1 MIETIHTV
9 LRLMEQGHIDRQT
22 AQSLVRALRQPP
34 ADPGGP
40 HEPDLIAVI
49 GVAAELPGAASY
61 EDFWRVLRD
70 GEDRIAGLP
79 AARREL
85 CEPYLRGPYLHK
97 LGAPDRAAEAPEYM
111 DGAWLDGIDLFDA
124 DFFKVTPADA
134 RTMDPQQRRF
144 LQVAYHCLEDA
155 GWSGRIRGTSTG
167 VYVAIAGNDYDDAI
181 GELPPSAVPGQ
192 VTSFAASRLSF
203 LYDLH
208 GPAFVTSS
216 TCSSS
221 LVALHDA
228 VLGLRAGDCD
238 MAIVG
243 GVNIFSFP
251 VRSDG
256 WLMDA
261 SGIMSG
267 GARCRPFDEAA
278 DGIGRGEGC
287 IAVLLKPLG
296 RALADR
302 DRIRAV
308 IRGSAINNDGTSAA
322 LTAPNPRAHSA
333 LLEEAWRRSGIS
345 PATLSYIEA
354 HGTGTSL
361 GDPIEVR
368 GISDAVRKHSPLR
381 QFIALGSVKGN
392 IGHLVDG
399 AAGLSGLVK
408 AMLVLEHGCVPPTV
422 NFNEP
427 SSHIDFLSSPVFIP
441 SGMFDLRGGR
451 QGTRPLRAGVS
462 CFGFNGTN
470 VHVVLEEAPARVAAA
485 DPGEGD
491 LVFPLSARSKRALAG
506 IIEAYGRGS
515 GKYLALRAVDVAFTL
530 SAGREHFCERVAII
544 ARTTA
549 EFAERCA
556 VLAGT
561 PADRWD
567 RIGGVVT
574 AGTPRRRVADAAGPS
589 ADAAGPAA
597 DALGLAELYASD
609 GRPPLEQFGDTGP
622 CVVGLPLYPFDE
634 LPYWLAVPVAPAPP
648 APAMARQVAGRLP
661 QPDDGRPEPGN
672 GRAPDVLRACIE
684 AVATTLGYDDIEPE
698 DSFIGRGGSS
708 LAALAVQSTLLK
720 EHGFEVGM
728 EEILAADDL
737 RALAALID
745 VAHTPRE

>member
-1 MIETIHTV
+1 MIETIQTV

-34 ADPGGP
+34 AGP
-40 HEPDLIAVI
+40 AEPDMIAVI

-61 EDFWRVLRD
+61 EDFWRVLRN
-70 GEDRIAGLP
+70 GEDRVAGLP
-79 AARREL
+79 PARRAL
-85 CEPYLRGPYLHK
+85 CEPYLRGPYRREP
-97 LGAPDRAAEAPEYM
+97 GARDQAAADYM
-111 DGAWLDGIDLFDA
+111 EGAWLDGIDLFDA

-134 RTMDPQQRRF
+134 RAMDPQQRRF

-155 GWSGRIRGTSTG
+155 GWPARIRGTSTG

-181 GELPPSAVPGQ
+181 VELPPSAVPGQ

-287 IAVLLKPLG
+287 VAVLLKPLG

-368 GISDAVRKHSPLR
+368 GITDAVRKHSPLR

-408 AMLVLEHGCVPPTV
+408 AMLVLEHGCVPPTA

-427 SSHIDFLSSPVFIP
+427 SSHIDFLNSPVFIP
-441 SGMFDLRGGR
+441 SGLFDLRGGR
-451 QGTRPLRAGVS
+451 QGTEPLRAGVS

-470 VHVVLEEAPARVAAA
+470 VHVVLEEAPARAAAA
-485 DPGEGD
+485 DHGNGD
-491 LVFPLSARSKRALAG
+491 LVFPLSARSQRALAG
-506 IIEAYGRGS
+506 IMTAYGRGS
-515 GKYLALRAVDVAFTL
+515 GRYLAHRGVDVAFTL

-544 ARTTA
+544 ARTTTD
-549 EFAERCA
+549 FAERCA
-556 VLAGT
+556 VLAGI
-561 PADRWD
+561 PAGQWD

-574 AGTPRRRVADAAGPS
+574 PGTPRRRTAGADGLRE
-589 ADAAGPAA
+589 DATSR
-597 DALGLAELYASD
+597 AELYVFD
-609 GRPPLEQFGDTGP
+609 GRPPLEQFGDSRP

-634 LPYWLAVPVAPAPP
+634 VSYWLAE
-648 APAMARQVAGRLP
+648 GGP
-661 QPDDGRPEPGN
+661 QPADGQPH
-672 GRAPDVLRACIE
+672 DVLRACIE
-684 AVATTLGYDDIEPE
+684 AVAVTLGYDDIEPE

-708 LAALAVQSTLLK
+708 LAALQVQSRLLK
-720 EHGFEVGM
+720 EHGLEVGM

-737 RALAALID
+737 RALAGLID
-745 VAHTPRE
+745 RDRTATE